1 VLGIGDIST
10 HAYIVRI
17 QSSRIGVLTPMFSA
31 YGLTLS
37 IRLFWL
43 LSSSDDAI
51 ISVMGFKLLSEKLVR
66 WLKVNDDHPRV

>member
-17 QSSRIGVLTPMFSA
+17 QSRRIGVLTPMFSA

-51 ISVMGFKLLSEKLVR
+51 ISVMGFKLLSKKLVR